1 MRKLLFVVLLLN
13 SFALLAQDDGYKT
26 PPAAIADLLLA
37 KPTPTVSIDEKAQ
50 WLLLS
55 ERNSYPSVEELAQ
68 PELRIA
74 GLRIN
79 PNNFALSRQ
88 NFINNFILKSIAA
101 NKEFK
106 VQGLPSPLFAGNVSW
121 SPDETKI
128 AFTHT
133 TNSRVDLYVI
143 DVATQKATKINKA
156 ALNIILGG
164 AYEWVDEQTLLYKVI
179 LKPAAAAPE
188 KPLLPKGPSMQEN
201 MGKTAP
207 VRTFQDLI
215 KTPYDEDL
223 FAFYGTTQL
232 VKNNKGIET
241 PIGKPAI
248 YTAVNVSPGKNYLLQ
263 RTVSKPFSYLVPA
276 FGFNSTLVVTDMKG
290 TLVKKIADLPSA
302 ETSPSGFD
310 NVQNSPRNYD
320 WKDDEAATLIWVQPL
335 DSGLIKN
342 KVAYHDAVYALAA
355 PFTGSAKELFK
366 TAMRY
371 RGVTWG
377 NENTALVYEGLTGK
391 QTLRMNRYNP
401 ATGTMEK
408 LMERSTN
415 DAYNN
420 PGTPVLKN
428 NTYNRPVLQ
437 LIDGGNALLFNN
449 AVGSSPK
456 GDLPFLAKFNLSTK
470 QSNILWRCTEG
481 YYEYVAYVLDAEK
494 LVLLTRKE
502 SQQEV
507 PNYFIKNLVLRKAD
521 MPLTNFANP
530 YPQLEG
536 ITKQKISYKR
546 ADGVD
551 LTGDLYLPKG
561 YDAKKDGPLPVFMWA
576 YPREFNSAADA
587 AQVRG
592 SQYRFTTI
600 NWGSPIYWVTQG
612 YAVFDNAEMPIV
624 ATDSSKKPNDNFI
637 DQLRMNAEA
646 AVNKLS
652 DMGVGDRNR
661 MAVGGHS
668 YGAFMTAHLL
678 AHTKLF
684 KAGIARSGAYNRTL
698 TPFGFQ
704 NEDRTYW
711 QAPDLYH
718 TMSPFSYANKIKT
731 PMLLIHGEMD
741 DNQGTFP
748 IQSERMYN
756 AIKGHG
762 GTVRYIQLPYE
773 AHGYRGKENLLHML
787 QEQNAW
793 LDKFVKNAD
802 KNSSGNTERKAF

>member
-55 ERNSYPSVEELAQ
+55 ERNNYPSVEELAQ

-88 NFINNFILKSIAA
+88 NFINNFILKNIAA
-101 NKEFK
+101 NKEYN
-106 VQGLPSPLFAGNVSW
+106 VQGLPNPLFAGNISW

-179 LKPAAAAPE
+179 LKPAAAAPA

-276 FGFNSTLVVTDMKG
+276 FGFTSTLLVTDMKG

-310 NVQNSPRNYD
+310 NVQNTPRNYD
-320 WKDDEAATLIWVQPL
+320 WKDDEPATITWVQAL

-342 KVAYHDAVYALAA
+342 KMPYHDAVYALAA

-366 TAMRY
+366 TEMRY
-371 RGVTWG
+371 RGVSWG
-377 NENTALVYEGLTGK
+377 
-391 QTLRMNRYNP
+391 
-401 ATGTMEK
+401 
-408 LMERSTN
+408 
-415 DAYNN
+415 
-420 PGTPVLKN
+420 
-428 NTYNRPVLQ
+428 
-437 LIDGGNALLFNN
+437 
-449 AVGSSPK
+449 
-456 GDLPFLAKFNLSTK
+456 LS
-470 QSNILWRCTEG
+470 
-481 YYEYVAYVLDAEK
+481 
-494 LVLLTRKE
+494 
-502 SQQEV
+502 
-507 PNYFIKNLVLRKAD
+507 
-521 MPLTNFANP
+521 
-530 YPQLEG
+530 
-536 ITKQKISYKR
+536 
-546 ADGVD
+546 
-551 LTGDLYLPKG
+551 
-561 YDAKKDGPLPVFMWA
+561 
-576 YPREFNSAADA
+576 
-587 AQVRG
+587 
-592 SQYRFTTI
+592 
-600 NWGSPIYWVTQG
+600 
-612 YAVFDNAEMPIV
+612 
-624 ATDSSKKPNDNFI
+624 
-637 DQLRMNAEA
+637 
-646 AVNKLS
+646 
-652 DMGVGDRNR
+652 
-661 MAVGGHS
+661 
-668 YGAFMTAHLL
+668 
-678 AHTKLF
+678 
-684 KAGIARSGAYNRTL
+684 
-698 TPFGFQ
+698 
-704 NEDRTYW
+704 
-711 QAPDLYH
+711 
-718 TMSPFSYANKIKT
+718 
-731 PMLLIHGEMD
+731 LIH
-741 DNQGTFP
+741 
-748 IQSERMYN
+748 I
-756 AIKGHG
+756 
-762 GTVRYIQLPYE
+762 
-773 AHGYRGKENLLHML
+773 
-787 QEQNAW
+787 
-793 LDKFVKNAD
+793 
-802 KNSSGNTERKAF
+802 